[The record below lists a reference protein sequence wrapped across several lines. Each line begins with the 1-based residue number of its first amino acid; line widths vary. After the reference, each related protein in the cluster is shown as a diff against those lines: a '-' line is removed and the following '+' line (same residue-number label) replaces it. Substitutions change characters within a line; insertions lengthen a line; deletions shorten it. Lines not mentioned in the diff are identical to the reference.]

1 MTQAPRT
8 ITVTYSP
15 AQEEDSSH
23 DGLSPGTSSAML
35 QVLEDDEPWKLIL
48 HYRCVLLP
56 AQALTLSLG

>member
-1 MTQAPRT
+1 
-8 ITVTYSP
+8 
-15 AQEEDSSH
+15 
-23 DGLSPGTSSAML
+23 ML